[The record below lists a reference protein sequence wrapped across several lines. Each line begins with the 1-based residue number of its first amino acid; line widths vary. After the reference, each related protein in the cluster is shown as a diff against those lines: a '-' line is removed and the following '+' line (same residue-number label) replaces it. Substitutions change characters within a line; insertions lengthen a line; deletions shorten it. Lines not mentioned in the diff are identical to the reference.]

1 MIILTRNGLITNL
14 GILNFFENR
23 AKETSLIL
31 FVNKDLISKI
41 INKETE
47 LLVNRLA
54 KVKCYTNLKE
64 KEIQSFSK
72 FLYKNIPFNIL
83 YKNTNNGS

>member
-1 MIILTRNGLITNL
+1 MKVEPKAT
-14 GILNFFENR
+14 
-23 AKETSLIL
+23 LIL
-31 FVNKDLISKI
+31 FVNKGLISKL

-54 KVKCYTNLKE
+54 KVKIDYTNPK
-64 KEIQSFSK
+64 KKKMKTFSK

-83 YKNTNNGS
+83 YKTTNNTVELKARIYHFE